1 MSNVFTAT
9 VAIDLVGVGGISS
22 GDYSV
27 DWWVFTPWF
36 SAGELYNFT
45 PDAVAFEGF
54 DVGHGWFDPMNF
66 SDMPAGFMVSS
77 PSWVIATS
85 GVSSEFPSGP
95 LTPISNDGSHIAV
108 EFDFN
113 DIYAEGPGV
122 PALEIDAAYNWIL
135 PNHGFYLTAV
145 VSFAPGGATS
155 FPSVEVAKSGFQLH
169 DSTLGVDITSAGTPV
184 VMTRTSGNT
193 RYFMF
198 PFTVGGSAP
207 PPDSAFWTN
216 FVSCVE
222 DV

>member
-27 DWWVFTPWF
+27 DWFVFTPWF
-36 SAGELYNFT
+36 SAEELYNFT
-45 PDAVAFEGF
+45 PDAIAFEGF

-66 SDMPAGFMVSS
+66 SDMPPGFMVSS
-77 PSWVIATS
+77 PSWVVATS
-85 GVSSEFPSGP
+85 GVGAIEQPGFI
-95 LTPISNDGSHIAV
+95 TRISNDGSQIV
-108 EFDFN
+108 IGFDFN
-113 DIYAEGPGV
+113 GIYTGDEGAPV
-122 PALEIDAAYNWIL
+122 SDVRSAYDWIL

-145 VSFAPGGATS
+145 VDKIGAASFPATS
-155 FPSVEVAKSGFQLH
+155 VVKSGFQLQ
-169 DSTLGVDITSAGTPV
+169 DTTAGVEIVSSGTPV
-184 VMTRTSGNT
+184 VLTRTSGNS

-198 PFTVGGSAP
+198 PFTVGGGAS

>member
-85 GVSSEFPSGP
+85 GVNPIEQIGF
-95 LTPISNDGSHIAV
+95 LTPISNDGSHIVV

-113 DIYAEGPGV
+113 GIYTGDVGPT
-122 PALEIDAAYNWIL
+122 IDEVRAAYNWIL

-145 VSFAPGGATS
+145 VGKMAASA
-155 FPSVEVAKSGFQLH
+155 FPSAATVQGGFQLH
-169 DSTLGVDITSAGTPV
+169 DSTLGVDITSTGTPV
-184 VMTRTSGNT
+184 VLTRTSGNT

>member
-9 VAIDLVGVGGISS
+9 VAVDLAGVGGITI
-22 GDYSV
+22 GDYAV
-27 DWWVFTPWF
+27 DWRIFTPWF
-36 SAGELYNFT
+36 TAGELYNFT
-45 PDAVAFEGF
+45 PDAITFEGF

-66 SDMPAGFMVSS
+66 SDMPPGFMASS

-85 GVSSEFPSGP
+85 VVSPIEQVGFV
-95 LTPISNDGSHIAV
+95 TPVSNDGAQIAV
-108 EFDFN
+108 EFDFGG
-113 DIYAEGPGV
+113 IYTDDPGAPFADV
-122 PALEIDAAYNWIL
+122 RAAYDWIL

-155 FPSVEVAKSGFQLH
+155 FPSVEVVKSGFQLH

>member
-9 VAIDLVGVGGISS
+9 AAIDLVGVGGIAS
-22 GDYSV
+22 GDYVV
-27 DWWVFTPWF
+27 DWRIFTPWF
-36 SAGELYNFT
+36 LAEELYNFT
-45 PDAVAFEGF
+45 PDAIAFEGF
-54 DVGHGWFDPMNF
+54 DVGHGWFDPMLF
-66 SDMPAGFMVSS
+66 SDMPPGFMVST

-85 GVSSEFPSGP
+85 GVSPIGQAGF
-95 LTPISNDGSHIAV
+95 LTPVSNDGSNIVV

-113 DIYAEGPGV
+113 GIYTGDVGAT
-122 PALEIDAAYNWIL
+122 IDEVRAAYSWIL

-145 VSFAPGGATS
+145 VGKMAASA
-155 FPSVEVAKSGFQLH
+155 FPSAATVQGGFQLH
-169 DSTLGVDITSAGTPV
+169 DSTLGIDITSAGTPITL
-184 VMTRTSGNT
+184 TRTSGNT

-198 PFTVGGSAP
+198 PFTVGGSVP